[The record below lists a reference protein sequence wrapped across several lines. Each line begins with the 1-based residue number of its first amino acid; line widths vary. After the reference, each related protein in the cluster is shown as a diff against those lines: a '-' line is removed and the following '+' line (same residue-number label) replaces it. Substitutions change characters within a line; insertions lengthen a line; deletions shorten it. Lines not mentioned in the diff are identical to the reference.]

1 MRDILSQDII
11 SCKEIYSGLLM
22 GPIKYDKIKREYTQ
36 HGVSGHSWNGCW
48 TEGKVLSCAF

>member
-22 GPIKYDKIKREYTQ
+22 GPIKYDKIKRENTQ
-36 HGVSGHSWNGCW
+36 NGLSGHSWTGCW
-48 TEGKVLSCAF
+48 SKGKVAFL